1 MTQSTHSTFAN
12 SHDAYSRAVI
22 DTLTPSPFLWRDG
35 RPYLTEVEQIKKD
48 QYRRWNARRDKAAA
62 ERREKA
68 HAEKINQA
76 TGKVDG
82 RIVHETSEQAKEA
95 QRLRNRQFMAL
106 KRAATK
112 VNAQSDVCAPFMPK
126 SVTAGR

>member
-1 MTQSTHSTFAN
+1 MFDSA
-12 SHDAYSRAVI
+12 AYSRDVI
-22 DTLTPSPFLWRDG
+22 DALTPSPFNWRDG
-35 RPYLTEVEQIKKD
+35 RPYLTEAEQAKKD
-48 QYRRWNARRDKAAA
+48 QYRRWNSRRDKLAAA
-62 ERREKA
+62 RREKA

-76 TGKVDG
+76 TGKLDG
-82 RIVHETSEQAKEA
+82 RIVHETPEQAKEA
-95 QRLRNRQFMAL
+95 QRLRNRQFMSL